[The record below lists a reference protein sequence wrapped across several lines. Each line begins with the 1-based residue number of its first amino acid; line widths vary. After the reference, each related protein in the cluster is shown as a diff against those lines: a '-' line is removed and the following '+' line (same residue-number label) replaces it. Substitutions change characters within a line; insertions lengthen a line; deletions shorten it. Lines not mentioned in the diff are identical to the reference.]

1 MKILRTMAAVLMAFA
16 LLVFSLYNWQPV
28 ELMLWH
34 NLVLETKVPVLV
46 VLAFLIGF
54 LPLLLYHSSIKWSLK
69 RRIKSLENSMKM
81 SVAGQAREPMFP
93 PAAPPPAPP
102 SSLLIPA
109 SPPAA
114 ETAAMTGQEPGETT
128 APTPAPDRTA

>member
-1 MKILRTMAAVLMAFA
+1 MKILRTIAAVLMAFA

-46 VLAFLIGF
+46 VIAFLLGF
-54 LPLLLYHSSIKWSLK
+54 VPLLTYHSSVKWGLK

-81 SVAGQAREPMFP
+81 SLSTHHREPPAPFTP
-93 PAAPPPAPP
+93 PAATPVDNSGDKPGIA
-102 SSLLIPA
+102 A
-109 SPPAA
+109 GEAA
-114 ETAAMTGQEPGETT
+114 EPSALAPET
-128 APTPAPDRTA
+128 APAEDPRA